1 MRWTSHQRKDSVMKH
16 IDFEFNGRTYAL
28 SYTAEALFL
37 TFDKFGVCDDVIEAT
52 HCLEPTA
59 EGWRNCCWLAAL
71 MASQGELQRRALG
84 YDKQPMLTAEELRV
98 GVMAVDNAR
107 LRMAVRRALEQAFHR
122 DVPDPDTEKA
132 PSSIPGDVRSTPGP
146 PACRRPPPLP
156 RNRLRH
162 DLRRPS
168 PGGSRGGFP
177 GRARAGSE
185 RGARRLNSPGGETPW
200 PSVRSARPSP

>member
-1 MRWTSHQRKDSVMKH
+1 MKH

-122 DVPDPDTEKA
+122 DIPDPNTEKEVNLVLRQREEA
-132 PSSIPGDVRSTPGP
+132 QKKTEALTSALDTWRRALDSWASGLSTPSSSAPEPPST
-146 PACRRPPPLP
+146 
-156 RNRLRH
+156 
-162 DLRRPS
+162 
-168 PGGSRGGFP
+168 
-177 GRARAGSE
+177 
-185 RGARRLNSPGGETPW
+185 
-200 PSVRSARPSP
+200 

>member
-1 MRWTSHQRKDSVMKH
+1 MKH

-122 DVPDPDTEKA
+122 DVPDPDTEKEVNLVLRQREEAQKKTEALTSALDTWRRVLESWPSA
-132 PSSIPGDVRSTPGP
+132 PSTPSSSAPELP
-146 PACRRPPPLP
+146 P
-156 RNRLRH
+156 
-162 DLRRPS
+162 
-168 PGGSRGGFP
+168 
-177 GRARAGSE
+177 
-185 RGARRLNSPGGETPW
+185 T
-200 PSVRSARPSP
+200 

>member
-1 MRWTSHQRKDSVMKH
+1 MKH

-122 DVPDPDTEKA
+122 DVPDPDTEKEVNLVLRQREEA
-132 PSSIPGDVRSTPGP
+132 QKKTEVLTSALDTWRRVLDSWASGLSTPSSSAPAPPST
-146 PACRRPPPLP
+146 
-156 RNRLRH
+156 
-162 DLRRPS
+162 
-168 PGGSRGGFP
+168 
-177 GRARAGSE
+177 
-185 RGARRLNSPGGETPW
+185 
-200 PSVRSARPSP
+200 

>member
-1 MRWTSHQRKDSVMKH
+1 MKH

-122 DVPDPDTEKA
+122 DVPDPDTDKEVNLVLRQREEAQKKTEA
-132 PSSIPGDVRSTPGP
+132 LTSALDTWRRVLESWPSGPSTPSSSAPEPPST
-146 PACRRPPPLP
+146 
-156 RNRLRH
+156 
-162 DLRRPS
+162 
-168 PGGSRGGFP
+168 
-177 GRARAGSE
+177 
-185 RGARRLNSPGGETPW
+185 
-200 PSVRSARPSP
+200 

>member
-1 MRWTSHQRKDSVMKH
+1 MKH

-122 DVPDPDTEKA
+122 DVPDPDTEKEVNLVLRQREEAQKKTELLTSVLDIWQRALDSFSSGPSTTSSSA
-132 PSSIPGDVRSTPGP
+132 PEP
-146 PACRRPPPLP
+146 PR
-156 RNRLRH
+156 
-162 DLRRPS
+162 
-168 PGGSRGGFP
+168 
-177 GRARAGSE
+177 
-185 RGARRLNSPGGETPW
+185 T
-200 PSVRSARPSP
+200 